1 MKKLASVLALT
12 ASVGFF
18 ASAHAAQNCIAKSA
32 AIEKEIR
39 VAEQFGNSYK
49 VASLKR
55 ALAEVKAQCTNESI
69 NAGSQ
74 KNVQNLEK
82 KLEKNRLEI
91 IQIKANLQ
99 DAQKKGDLKKIEK
112 FKRQL
117 IQKQADMREIQKELN
132 RARG

>member
-1 MKKLASVLALT
+1 MKKLASVLALA

-18 ASAHAAQNCIAKSA
+18 ASAHAAQNCTAKSA

-55 ALAEVKAQCTNESI
+55 ALAEVKAHCTNESI
-69 NAGSQ
+69 NADSQ
-74 KNVQNLEK
+74 KNVQQLEK
-82 KLEKNRLEI
+82 KLEKKRQEI
-91 IQIKANLQ
+91 IQTKANLK

-117 IQKQADMREIQKELN
+117 IEKQADMREIQKELN

>member
-1 MKKLASVLALT
+1 MKKLASVLALA

-18 ASAHAAQNCIAKSA
+18 ASAHAAQNCTAKSA

-55 ALAEVKAQCTNESI
+55 ALAEVKAHCTNESI
-69 NAGSQ
+69 SAGSQ
-74 KNVQNLEK
+74 KNVQQLEK
-82 KLEKNRLEI
+82 KLEKSRQEI
-91 IQIKANLQ
+91 IQTKANLK